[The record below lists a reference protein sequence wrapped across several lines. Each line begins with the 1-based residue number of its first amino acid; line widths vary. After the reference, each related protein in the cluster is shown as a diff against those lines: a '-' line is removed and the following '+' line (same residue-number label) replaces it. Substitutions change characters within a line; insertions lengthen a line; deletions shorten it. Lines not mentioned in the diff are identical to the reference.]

1 VCSLVRPQ
9 NYDWST
15 TREIKVVEAYA
26 SGDEDVDVPAE
37 ELREEKLRRAKAWIV
52 KWGLVFTI
60 LIVVIWPVLSLPAR
74 KSSHTNEKA

>member
-1 VCSLVRPQ
+1 M
-9 NYDWST
+9 
-15 TREIKVVEAYA
+15 EAYA

-74 KSSHTNEKA
+74 KSSHTNEKSLNTNKT